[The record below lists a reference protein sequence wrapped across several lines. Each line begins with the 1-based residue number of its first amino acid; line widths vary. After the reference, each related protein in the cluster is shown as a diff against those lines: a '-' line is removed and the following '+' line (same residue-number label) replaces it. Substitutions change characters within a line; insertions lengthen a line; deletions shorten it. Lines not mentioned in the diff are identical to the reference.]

1 MANFNFNP
9 TFPEG
14 IRETLNTRANAVQN
28 RDPYWNYKK
37 YAYFRM
43 SVLKPEPY
51 KDDTSS
57 STSVFDVVT
66 NAKGGF
72 PIGEAPQGG
81 HLNMYTDEGG
91 VRRFK
96 PKISSAKMS
105 LDGGGDLYNSFIREV
120 DVSFEVYTLDDLNR
134 VVTEYFRIGAR
145 VKIEYGWINS
155 TLDGERGK
163 DIMKV
168 YNFGYSMGSDGS
180 FSCNIKG
187 LTGDAFASAASV
199 GGTLEL
205 TNEDEIKALGAKGVN
220 PADIS
225 MALIAKY
232 KAAFGIDADEDA
244 KEVNISNGQI
254 IERQDSSGQY
264 DLFMAAIDN
273 VGASDGFLGI
283 GGDDPI
289 RTPFVRFE
297 SFIALANKMSG
308 DLTKPTFVFSEE
320 NTEIKKNSEKFGS
333 ADPRKYIFPGNMAD
347 YGEGNK
353 YVEVLGKKEADI
365 KNILISIAKITSIV
379 KNRGTTV
386 NEKFRPPQMTTIIKD
401 LSDDIKKLSGGLV
414 DIKVVPKTEDPSKE
428 NKSGQYEILNYFNAA
443 QLKNPEPYTFSVI
456 GDRTIVKD
464 VSIDTEF
471 DIDIMTMMTVGNVR
485 NNVVNLAPF
494 QRSGLYKFPNIDT
507 KKKTEENQPKQP
519 ENQDI
524 PSKKGIGTDGIDDSR
539 ANSIAYAM
547 REDLVADPKVGSFV
561 TLPFQI
567 SLSIK
572 LDGITDIPFLSPIT
586 IDRLPVDYKSDGIRF
601 LVMGVEQSFDGNG
614 GWETDIK
621 TAMKIG

>member
-9 TFPEG
+9 IFPLG
-14 IRETLNTRANAVQN
+14 IRETLDTRANAVKN

-43 SVLKPEPY
+43 SVLPPEKY
-51 KDDTSS
+51 TNDTPS

-66 NAKGGF
+66 KVEGGF

-120 DVSFEVYTLDDLNR
+120 DISFEVYTLDDLNR

-145 VKIEYGWINS
+145 VKIEYGWMNS
-155 TLDGERGK
+155 TLDGERGE

-205 TNEDEIKALGAKGVN
+205 TDTKEINALGAEGVN

-232 KAAFGIDADEDA
+232 KAAFGVDPDENASDVSIDNGEIKESKDA
-244 KEVNISNGQI
+244 
-254 IERQDSSGQY
+254 SGQY

-283 GGDDPI
+283 GADDPI

-297 SFIALANKMSG
+297 SFIALANKLSG
-308 DLTKPTFVFSEE
+308 DTTKDTFVFSEK
-320 NTEIKKNSEKFGS
+320 NTEIKKNTKEFGS
-333 ADPRKYIFPGNMAD
+333 ADPRKYIFPGEMAD

-353 YVEVLGKKEADI
+353 YMEVLGDKDADI
-365 KNILISIAKITSIV
+365 RNILVSIDKITSIV

-428 NKSGQYEILNYFNAA
+428 NKSGQYEILNYFNVA
-443 QLKNPEPYTFSVI
+443 QLDNPEPYPFSVI

-485 NNVVNLAPF
+485 NGVVNLAPF
-494 QRSGLYKFPNIDT
+494 TKSGLYSFPDIDI
-507 KKKTEENQPKQP
+507 KKDP
-519 ENQDI
+519 EPEDQDI
-524 PSKKGIGTDGIDDSR
+524 PSKQGIGKDGIDDSR

-547 REDLVADPKVGSFV
+547 REKLVADPEGGSFV

-567 SLSIK
+567 SLGIK
-572 LDGITDIPFLSPIT
+572 LDGITNIPFLSPVT
-586 IDRLPVDYKSDGIRF
+586 VDRLPVDYKSDGIRF

>member
-9 TFPEG
+9 IFPLG
-14 IRETLNTRANAVQN
+14 IRETLDTRANAVKN

-43 SVLKPEPY
+43 SVLPPEKY
-51 KDDTSS
+51 TNDTPS

-66 NAKGGF
+66 DVEGGF

-120 DVSFEVYTLDDLNR
+120 DISFEVYTLDDLNR

-145 VKIEYGWINS
+145 VKIEYGWMNS
-155 TLDGERGK
+155 TLDGERGE

-205 TNEDEIKALGAKGVN
+205 TDTKEINALGAEGVN

-232 KAAFGIDADEDA
+232 KAAFGVDPDENASDVSIDNGEIKESKDA
-244 KEVNISNGQI
+244 
-254 IERQDSSGQY
+254 SGQY

-283 GGDDPI
+283 GADDPI

-297 SFIALANKMSG
+297 SFIALANKLSG
-308 DLTKPTFVFSEE
+308 DTTKETFVFSEK
-320 NTEIKKNSEKFGS
+320 NTEIKKNTKEFGS
-333 ADPRKYIFPGNMAD
+333 ADPRKYIFPGEMAD
-347 YGEGNK
+347 YGEGNNYMK
-353 YVEVLGKKEADI
+353 VLGDKKADI
-365 KNILISIAKITSIV
+365 RNILVSIDKITSIV

-428 NKSGQYEILNYFNAA
+428 NKSGQYEILNYFNVA
-443 QLKNPEPYTFSVI
+443 QLDNQTPYPFSVI

-485 NNVVNLAPF
+485 NRVVSLEPF
-494 QRSGLYKFPNIDT
+494 TKSGLYSFPDIKLKEDD
-507 KKKTEENQPKQP
+507 ELKQA
-519 ENQDI
+519 EDI
-524 PSKKGIGTDGIDDSR
+524 PSKEGIGKDGIDDSR

-547 REDLVADPKVGSFV
+547 REKLVADPEGGSFV

-567 SLSIK
+567 SLGIK
-572 LDGITDIPFLSPIT
+572 LDGITNIPFLSPVT
-586 IDRLPVDYKSDGIRF
+586 VDRLPVDYKSDGIRF

>member
-14 IRETLNTRANAVQN
+14 IRDTLDARANAVQN
-28 RDPYWNYKK
+28 RDAYWNYKK

-43 SVLKPEPY
+43 SVLQPESY
-51 KDDTSS
+51 TNNTAS
-57 STSVFDVVT
+57 STSVFDVVK

-145 VKIEYGWINS
+145 VKIEYGWMNS
-155 TLDGERGK
+155 TLDGERGE

-199 GGTLEL
+199 GGTLVL
-205 TNEDEIKALGAKGVN
+205 TDEKEIDALGAEGVN

-232 KAAFGIDADEDA
+232 KAAFGIDADENASEVGIDNGEIKERKDA
-244 KEVNISNGQI
+244 
-254 IERQDSSGQY
+254 SGQY

-297 SFIALANKMSG
+297 SFIDLANKMSG
-308 DLTKPTFVFSEE
+308 DSTKPTFVFSEE
-320 NTEIKKNSEKFGS
+320 NTEIKKNTEEFGS
-333 ADPRKYIFPGNMAD
+333 ADPRKYIFPGKMAD
-347 YGEGNK
+347 YGEDNK
-353 YVEVLGKKEADI
+353 YVDVLGEKEADI
-365 KNILISIAKITSIV
+365 KNILISIDKITSIV

-401 LSDDIKKLSGGLV
+401 LSDDLKKLSGGLV

-428 NKSGQYEILNYFNAA
+428 NESGQYEILNYFNAA
-443 QLKNPEPYTFSVI
+443 QLKNPAPYEFSVI

-485 NNVVNLAPF
+485 NGVVNLAPF
-494 QRSGLYKFPNIDT
+494 QKSGLYEFPDIDI
-507 KKKTEENQPKQP
+507 KDPEKNQPKQP

-524 PSKKGIGTDGIDDSR
+524 PSKQGIGKDGIDDSR

-547 REDLVADPKVGSFV
+547 REKLVADPEGGSFV

-572 LDGITDIPFLSPIT
+572 LDGITNIPFLSPIT
-586 IDRLPVDYKSDGIRF
+586 IDRLPVDYKSDSIRF